1 MINQLFEK
9 YGDEASAKDG
19 GFVFQAIVSHDV
31 KWEIVNGETKIDP
44 KKINSTLHQ
53 VDVFPD
59 IKLTEGSALSTYVM
73 LSEVNILKRK
83 FELASEAVKKR
94 ISPAYRQ
101 EIEALKLKGI
111 SSEQRKELN
120 QKHFQN
126 TYYEATVNTDN
137 LVLREVSTSGL
148 DTGSP
153 RITLKISTGMVD
165 TLDAKPAKTWDAFTV
180 KVDGSASMVINNAAE
195 QISSIQE
202 FDEIEKTNDVVFR
215 TILPSLVLEF
225 KGDRV
230 FIDTLSNRSAQ
241 VAVGSLTDYENLFNV
256 SDKTLTDQVAQ
267 PSAINK

>member
-1 MINQLFEK
+1 MNELFEK

-19 GFVFQAIVSHDV
+19 GFVFQAIISHEV
-31 KWEIVNGETKIDP
+31 KWEIANGETKIDP

-59 IKLTEGSALSTYVM
+59 IKLNEGSALSTYVM

-83 FELASEAVKKR
+83 FELASEALKKR
-94 ISPAYRQ
+94 INPAYRQ
-101 EIEALKLKGI
+101 EIESLKTKGLT
-111 SSEQRKELN
+111 SEQRKELN
-120 QKHFQN
+120 LKHFQN
-126 TYYEATVNTDN
+126 TYYEATVKTDH

-148 DTGSP
+148 DSGSP

-180 KVDGSASMVINNAAE
+180 SVDGSSQMTITNGSEAIAK
-195 QISSIQE
+195 IQE
-202 FDEIEKTNDVVFR
+202 FDEIEKVNDVVFR
-215 TILPSLVLEF
+215 TILPSLLLEF

-256 SDKTLTDQVAQ
+256 SDKTVTGQTA
-267 PSAINK
+267 PPAAINK